1 MYDDV
6 FLMYSTIFGNS
17 RYKIMYFRI
26 MIFIYYLF
34 IANRLNY
41 LNFID
46 NLKFDGE
53 LAKLFQQKLEVIFQA
68 AVRRIKSVV

>member
-1 MYDDV
+1 
-6 FLMYSTIFGNS
+6 
-17 RYKIMYFRI
+17 

>member
-1 MYDDV
+1 
-6 FLMYSTIFGNS
+6 MYSTIFGNS